1 MEQGFSIEDIA
12 SRLKVPPRVLK
23 AIEEGRRDELPHAV
37 YIRSFVKSGGALLG
51 IAPDELAG
59 MLAALDD
66 GGAVP
71 QPIRP
76 KGMMESQMEGERGHG
91 GGLLLKLL
99 LLALIGVGGYV
110 YYTTTYRS
118 GLIRDEYAGGG
129 NSGTCSSGGGYAARH
144 ECRGGV
150 RGRKSLG

>member
-1 MEQGFSIEDIA
+1 MTLEELGARLRERRMEQGFSIEDIA

-91 GGLLLKLL
+91 G
-99 LLALIGVGGYV
+99 
-110 YYTTTYRS
+110 
-118 GLIRDEYAGGG
+118 
-129 NSGTCSSGGGYAARH
+129 
-144 ECRGGV
+144 
-150 RGRKSLG
+150 

>member
-1 MEQGFSIEDIA
+1 
-12 SRLKVPPRVLK
+12 
-23 AIEEGRRDELPHAV
+23 
-37 YIRSFVKSGGALLG
+37 
-51 IAPDELAG
+51 
-59 MLAALDD
+59 
-66 GGAVP
+66 
-71 QPIRP
+71 
-76 KGMMESQMEGERGHG
+76 MESQMEGERGHG

-99 LLALIGVGGYV
+99 LLALIGVGGTFTN
-110 YYTTTYRS
+110 TTTYREEMPSVLRIRGGSASRVTSPGVLS